1 MENDWRYERKFA
13 IDYLTFEQVEDFIIG
28 NSFLFSEIYS
38 QRQVNNIYFDDF
50 SYSAYHQNIEGLS
63 ERKKF
68 RIRWYGDT
76 YGEVKN
82 PILEAKIK
90 NSALGTKHHYKIVNF
105 EMNKIFDSNIFS
117 NIFKKS
123 NLKEQIY
130 NEITAQSPSLVNS
143 YERKYYLSR
152 DESFRITIDKNL
164 SYFYVSQNLKEV
176 LTKNNQY
183 GIIVEIKYQ
192 SKDDKFLNLISNQF
206 PFRLSRNSK
215 YVQGFSSVHDIIY

>member
-1 MENDWRYERKFA
+1 MKNDWRYERKFVV
-13 IDYLTFEQVEDFIIG
+13 DHLTFEQVEDVILG

-68 RIRWYGDT
+68 RIRWYGDI
-76 YGEVKN
+76 YGEVKS

-90 NSALGTKHHYKIVNF
+90 SSSLGTKHHYKIVNF
-105 EMNKIFDSNIFS
+105 EMNKIFDSSVFS

-152 DESFRITIDKNL
+152 DGSFRVTIDKNL
-164 SYFYVSQNLKEV
+164 SYFYVSPNVKEV
-176 LTKNNQY
+176 LTKNDQQ
-183 GIIVEIKYQ
+183 GIIVEIKYH
-192 SKDDKFLNLISNQF
+192 SKDDKFLNLISNQL
-206 PFRLSRNSK
+206 PLRLSRNSK